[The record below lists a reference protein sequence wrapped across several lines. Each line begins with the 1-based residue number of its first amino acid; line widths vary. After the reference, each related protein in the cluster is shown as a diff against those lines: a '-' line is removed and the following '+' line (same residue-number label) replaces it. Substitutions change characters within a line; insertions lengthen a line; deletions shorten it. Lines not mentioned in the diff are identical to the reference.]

1 MVANDFINVPVS
13 GTITIPSN
21 LNASYPVTN
30 ATFTT
35 TSNAP
40 ATLTFNGL
48 SNFLNGVSIT
58 LSSFTVN
65 LSFLGSF
72 PNTIN
77 QLPVFDI
84 DSIQIIELTSNNVI
98 AIVQFFMFGF
108 VLVNYVNGNPL
119 ITAMSATFY
128 GTLTYTGFGLAN
140 ILTFPEPNLCSP
152 LNESYTS
159 FTNAVKSVLNKYG
172 SSLVDYSVLDAIVE
186 IPNRLLF
193 MLAKFNNICNQSSEE
208 ECDKQPS
215 NVVTKLANLVDT
227 LTSVFKKFAPGTTV
241 GLLPKSNN
249 INLLLTTQNVLGQL
263 ELLSNCNVECRESES
278 SSEVCNPCNGGGGN
292 NTLDKQIEN
301 ITNALNNINTTINTF
316 KGQLDEQKSEMKMIC
331 KALVKEKLKK

>member
-13 GTITIPSN
+13 GTITIPSA

-30 ATFTT
+30 STFTT
-35 TSNAP
+35 TPNAP
-40 ATLTFNGL
+40 ATLKFNGL
-48 SNFLNGVSIT
+48 SNFLNGVSIN

-72 PNTIN
+72 PRAAT
-77 QLPVFDI
+77 QLPVIDV
-84 DSIQIIELTSNNVI
+84 DSIHIIEVKSNNVI
-98 AIVQFFMFGF
+98 AIVEFIMYGF
-108 VLVNYVNGNPL
+108 VLVNYDVNGNPF

-172 SSLVDYSVLDAIVE
+172 NNLVEYSVLDAIVE

-208 ECDKQPS
+208 ECDKQPN
-215 NVVTKLANLVDT
+215 NVVVKLANLVDT
-227 LTSVFKKFAPGTTV
+227 LTSVFKKFAPGTRV

-278 SSEVCNPCNGGGGN
+278 SSEVCNPCANN